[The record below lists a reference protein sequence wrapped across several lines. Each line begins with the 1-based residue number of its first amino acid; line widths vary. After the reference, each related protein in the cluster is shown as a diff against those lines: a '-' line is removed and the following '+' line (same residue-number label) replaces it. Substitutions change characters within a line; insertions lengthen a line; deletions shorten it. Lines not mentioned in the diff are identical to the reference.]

1 MSKEDAV
8 FTLDLGDQR
17 LTYNHGPKFWRPI
30 VWSGENDARRIRV
43 IFEDL
48 NGSSYD
54 RSYTGPW
61 AWFRLMDSSDIKA
74 TTQSNVYL
82 ITFSAGSGNSDAATR
97 KIVYEGKATSIH
109 NPFKNDLLGSFRCP
123 ESI

>member
-1 MSKEDAV
+1 V
-8 FTLDLGDQR
+8 
-17 LTYNHGPKFWRPI
+17 
-30 VWSGENDARRIRV
+30 VWSGDNDGRRIRV

-48 NGSSYD
+48 NGSTYD
-54 RSYTGPW
+54 RAFTGPW
-61 AWFRLMDSSDIKA
+61 AWFRLMDASEIKG

-82 ITFSAGSGNSDAATR
+82 ITFSVSTGGGAAAR
-97 KIVYEGKATSIH
+97 KITYEGKATSVH